1 MKVAMHGMALLKAEN
16 QKLRSAMELLSKRRR
31 TKKTRL
37 RNGGS
42 LSVQEAEDRI
52 AEIEVDVQVKDEAR
66 GDGGRKPRTE
76 VRARCCGNCGETGHN
91 ARTCQRVIEMSE
103 EDDSK

>member
-1 MKVAMHGMALLKAEN
+1 
-16 QKLRSAMELLSKRRR
+16 MELLSKRQR

-52 AEIEVDVQVKDEAR
+52 AEIEVDVQINGEGRSK
-66 GDGGRKPRTE
+66 GGQKLRTE
-76 VRARCCGNCGETGHN
+76 VRAYRYGNRSEAGHN
-91 ARTCQRVIEMSE
+91 ARTCQIVIEMSE
-103 EDDSK
+103 EDNSE